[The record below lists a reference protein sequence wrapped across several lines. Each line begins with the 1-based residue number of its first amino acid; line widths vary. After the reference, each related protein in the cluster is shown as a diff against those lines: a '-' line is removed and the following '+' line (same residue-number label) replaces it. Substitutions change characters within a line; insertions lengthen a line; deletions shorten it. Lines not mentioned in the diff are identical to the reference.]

1 MTATTIVLIDK
12 KTIMKEVRVK
22 NLSKDILY
30 KKCGL
35 KTNQDFKKRT
45 IWELDI
51 EKEKYVI
58 ELWCKNNGNANTEN
72 KYDFPPP
79 VDNELY
85 FGTCAL
91 IRVDKNDKDIILN
104 FTINEWKKIY
114 EELFGGFHDL
124 NDEETE
130 SEDELEK
137 IPSSMKTSSGYLKDD
152 FVVDDSCNESESENE
167 VSFYENED
175 ENSFSTSD
183 EEELVESELDEEE
196 YLEEL

>member
-35 KTNQDFKKRT
+35 KINQDFEKRT

-58 ELWCKNNGNANTEN
+58 ELWCKNNGKANTEN

-124 NDEETE
+124 NDQETE

-167 VSFYENED
+167 VSFDENED
-175 ENSFSTSD
+175 ENSFSTND
-183 EEELVESELDEEE
+183 EEELVESELEEEE